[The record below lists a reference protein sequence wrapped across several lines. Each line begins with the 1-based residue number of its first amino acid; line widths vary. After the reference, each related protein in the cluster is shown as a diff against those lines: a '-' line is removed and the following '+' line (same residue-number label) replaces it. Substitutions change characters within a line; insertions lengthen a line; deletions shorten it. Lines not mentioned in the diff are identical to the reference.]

1 MERSKEQIVETI
13 AKRVAKDFKDGN
25 LINLGIGMPVMA
37 TKYIPSNINVILQS
51 ENGMLRMG
59 VMPESGKENPRIT
72 NAGGQP
78 SSIKEGGM
86 FFDSAFSFSLIR
98 GGHVDITVLGA
109 LEVDEVGNLANWII
123 PGKLVPGMGG
133 AMDLVNGV
141 KKVIIVMEHTDKN
154 GKSKVK
160 KQCTLP
166 LTGTKVVNRLITELG
181 VFDFENGVMKLV
193 ELQPGATLEELKEK
207 TEASFINCLK
217 G

>member
-1 MERSKEQIVETI
+1 MERTKEQIIEI
-13 AKRVAKDFKDGN
+13 IIKRVAKDFKDGN

-37 TKYIPSNINVILQS
+37 TKYIPENVNVILQS
-51 ENGMLRMG
+51 ENGMLKMG
-59 VMPESGKENPRIT
+59 AMPKKGDENPRIT
-72 NAGGQP
+72 TAGGQP
-78 SSIKEGGM
+78 SSIQEGGM

-154 GKSKVK
+154 GNSKVK
-160 KQCTLP
+160 KQCSLP
-166 LTGTKVVNRLITELG
+166 LTGAKVVDRLITELG
-181 VFDFENGVMKLV
+181 VFDFEDGVMKLV
-193 ELQPGATLEELKEK
+193 ELQEGATLEELEAK
-207 TEASFINCLK
+207 TEAHFINCLK

>member
-1 MERSKEQIVETI
+1 MERTKEQIIEI
-13 AKRVAKDFKDGN
+13 IIKRVAKDFKDGN

-37 TKYIPSNINVILQS
+37 TKYIPDNVNVILQS
-51 ENGMLRMG
+51 ENGMLKMG
-59 VMPESGKENPRIT
+59 AMPKQGDENPRIT
-72 NAGGQP
+72 TAGGQP
-78 SSIKEGGM
+78 SSIQEGGM

-154 GKSKVK
+154 GNSKVK
-160 KQCTLP
+160 KQCSLP
-166 LTGTKVVNRLITELG
+166 LTGAKVVDRLITELG
-181 VFDFENGVMKLV
+181 VFDFEDGVMKLV
-193 ELQPGATLEELKEK
+193 ELQEGATLEELEAK
-207 TEASFINCLK
+207 TEAHFINCLK